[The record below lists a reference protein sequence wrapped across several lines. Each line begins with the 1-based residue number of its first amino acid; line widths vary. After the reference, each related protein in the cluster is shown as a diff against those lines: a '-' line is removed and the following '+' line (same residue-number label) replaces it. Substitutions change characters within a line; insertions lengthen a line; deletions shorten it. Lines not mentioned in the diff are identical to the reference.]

1 MREDKQDKQL
11 FATMLIGERLVKFQ
25 LDCGASCNVIPVQL
39 LNLDTVME
47 KTEQILVMYNK
58 STLKPVGKCRI
69 KIRNPRNRK
78 LYRLEFIV
86 VEETSS
92 MLLLGNKAV
101 QARDLVRIQHE
112 NIMAIDDIV
121 TTERHREKEPW
132 DKSDMHRE
140 YADVFE
146 GDGCLEGE
154 YNLEVDPAVKS
165 VRLPKRRV
173 PVALMKLLEDE
184 LGSLVERGI
193 IAQVEKSTDW
203 ISSMVVVKKASGKL
217 RICIDPRPLN
227 KALRRQHFPLPTI
240 DDVLPNLTK
249 ARVFTVCD
257 VKDGFWHIRL
267 SEESSYLTTFATP
280 CGRYRWIRM
289 PMGISPAPE
298 VFQHR
303 LTQALEGLP
312 GIWIIADDILVCGE
326 GDNNEAAEIDHDI
339 KLRLLLD
346 RCRDRNIKLNF
357 NKLKLRQKEVPYIG
371 HRLTS
376 EGLKIDPE
384 KVRAI
389 LEMPR
394 PSDVKGLQRLLGMVN
409 YLSKFCAHL
418 SDTCD
423 TLRQLTHKDVIW
435 ERTEVQED
443 AFNKLKQ
450 TIASAPVLKY
460 YNPEDDLVLQCDSS
474 ETGLGAALLQAGQ
487 PVAYSSRALS
497 ATEKG
502 YAQIEKE
509 CLAILFG
516 MEKFHQYTYG
526 RKVEVHS
533 DHKPLETII
542 RKPLLNAPKRLQRM
556 LLRLQRYD
564 INVVYVPGRLMHLAD
579 TLSRA
584 YLQEC
589 AAEGSVETEIE
600 TINMLQYLPI
610 SEGILQKIQRE
621 TAKDETFQMLQQVIA
636 QGWPEEKTQVK
647 EEVRQFFSIRE
658 ELSEQE
664 GVIFRGERALIPVK
678 LRTEIMERIH
688 ASHLGM
694 ESCLRRARD
703 CVYWPGMSA
712 AIREYIGKCAVCR
725 TVDMRQQKETMYAHD
740 IPRRPW
746 AKVGT
751 DLFSCNNRAY
761 LITVDYFSNFW
772 EIDYLPD
779 TSSSTV
785 IHKLKAHFT
794 RHGIPDTV
802 ISDNGPQYSS
812 QEFKQF
818 RIAWEFRHV
827 TSSPAYPQSN
837 GKAESAVKT
846 AKQLMGKATRAKAD
860 PYLAILEHRNTPSQG
875 FNTSPAQRLMSRR
888 TKTLLLTRDSLLQ
901 PGVVKHRACGRT
913 QPTQTSLLLRQ
924 RGERS

>member
-1 MREDKQDKQL
+1 M
-11 FATMLIGERLVKFQ
+11 
-25 LDCGASCNVIPVQL
+25 
-39 LNLDTVME
+39 
-47 KTEQILVMYNK
+47 
-58 STLKPVGKCRI
+58 
-69 KIRNPRNRK
+69 
-78 LYRLEFIV
+78 
-86 VEETSS
+86 
-92 MLLLGNKAV
+92 
-101 QARDLVRIQHE
+101 DLVRIQHE

-121 TTERHREKEPW
+121 TTERRREKEPW
-132 DKSDMHRE
+132 DKSDMHKE

-154 YNLEVDPAVKS
+154 YNLEVDPAVKL
-165 VRLPKRRV
+165 VRLPKQRV
-173 PVALMKLLEDE
+173 PVALMKHLKDE
-184 LGSLVERGI
+184 LGSPVERGI

-203 ISSMVVVKKASGKL
+203 ISSMVVVKKPSGKL

-240 DDVLPNLTK
+240 DDVLPDLTK

-267 SEESSYLTTFATP
+267 LEESSYLTTFATP

-312 GIWIIADDILVCGE
+312 GIQIIADDILVCGE
-326 GDNNEAAEIDHDI
+326 GDNDEAAEKDHDT
-339 KLRLLLD
+339 KLRQLLD

-376 EGLKIDPE
+376 EGLKIGPE

-418 SDTCD
+418 SDSCD

-435 ERTEVQED
+435 EWTDVQED

-450 TIASAPVLKY
+450 MIASAPVLKY

-487 PVAYSSRALS
+487 PVAYSSRALT

-564 INVVYVPGRLMHLAD
+564 IYVVYMPGRLMHLAD

-584 YLQEC
+584 YLPEC

-600 TINMLQYLPI
+600 TIDMLQYLPI

-636 QGWPEEKTQVK
+636 QGWPEEKTQLK

-658 ELSEQE
+658 ELSEQD
-664 GVIFRGERALIPVK
+664 GVIFRGERALIPAK
-678 LRTEIMERIH
+678 LRTETMERIH
-688 ASHLGM
+688 ASHLGI

-725 TVDMRQQKETMYAHD
+725 TVDVRQQKETMCAHD
-740 IPRRPW
+740 IPIRPW
-746 AKVGT
+746 AKVGI
-751 DLFSCNNRAY
+751 DLFSFNNRAY

-785 IHKLKAHFT
+785 IHKLKAHFS

-818 RIAWEFRHV
+818 SIAWEFRHV
-827 TSSPAYPQSN
+827 TSSPAYPQGN

-846 AKQLMGKATRAKAD
+846 AKQLMGKAKRAKAD

-875 FNTSPAQRLMSRR
+875 FNASPAQRLMSRK
-888 TKTLLLTRDSLLQ
+888 TKTLLPTRASLLQ
-901 PGVVKHRACGRT
+901 PGVVNTEHAVEVNQRKQAYYYNRGAKDLRPLQEGE
-913 QPTQTSLLLRQ
+913 QDWTSLLYQ
-924 RGERS
+924 S